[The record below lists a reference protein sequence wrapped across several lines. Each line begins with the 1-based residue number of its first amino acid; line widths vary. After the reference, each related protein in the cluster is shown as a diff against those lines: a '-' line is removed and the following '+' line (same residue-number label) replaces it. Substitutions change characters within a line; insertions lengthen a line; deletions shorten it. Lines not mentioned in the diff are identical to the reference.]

1 MQISGQFVV
10 YTYENQEGEKL
21 GNGQGVASVLQTIVT
36 TRFPFVFDFA
46 KNLTENQMKLTQA
59 KPSAKGGITQSTSG
73 VVVGIEK
80 HVLST
85 VWNMEKYW
93 ENPTVSSLSI
103 TKIKIEVDK
112 LIEDAFKSGQ
122 ISIGEIYEF
131 LENKYGFAP
140 CNLSAFITGF
150 LLKEYSSEPYRYSD
164 SSSGHETMTPDKLA
178 EMIGNYIGKTPQDL
192 CCSYS
197 HVNLS

>member
-1 MQISGQFVV
+1 M
-10 YTYENQEGEKL
+10 